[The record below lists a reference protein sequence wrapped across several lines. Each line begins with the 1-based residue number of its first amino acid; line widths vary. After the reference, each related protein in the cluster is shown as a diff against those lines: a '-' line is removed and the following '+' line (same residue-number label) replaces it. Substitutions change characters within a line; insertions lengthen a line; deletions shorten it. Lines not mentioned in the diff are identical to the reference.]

1 MTGKE
6 MTMELRDKNGLT
18 EAEFLANYQSGDWPH
33 PSVTADVLVFAKEAD
48 GLKLLLV
55 RRGGHPC
62 LGKWALPGG
71 FTEPGETVEVTA
83 QRELREETN
92 LTGLSLVPVGF
103 FTDPGRDPRCWSMTR
118 AFMVLVD
125 GVLPQAKAGDD
136 AQETGWFTVST
147 RRAGE
152 GFKLLL
158 TRGEEKLCAHMKVR
172 EEKTAA
178 GYVRS
183 IDLLGQN
190 GLAFDH
196 GKIIVTALLK
206 LNETVKVL

>member
-1 MTGKE
+1 
-6 MTMELRDKNGLT
+6 
-18 EAEFLANYQSGDWPH
+18 
-33 PSVTADVLVFAKEAD
+33 
-48 GLKLLLV
+48 
-55 RRGGHPC
+55 
-62 LGKWALPGG
+62 
-71 FTEPGETVEVTA
+71 
-83 QRELREETN
+83 
-92 LTGLSLVPVGF
+92 
-103 FTDPGRDPRCWSMTR
+103 
-118 AFMVLVD
+118 MVLVD
-125 GVLPQAKAGDD
+125 GILPQAKAGDD
-136 AQETGWFTVST
+136 AQETGWFTVDT

-158 TRGEEKLCAHMKVR
+158 TCGEEKLCAHMKVR

-183 IDLLGQN
+183 IDLLAQN